1 MILQGLSWLTLQE
14 GASRV
19 NSIKA
24 VYPSRQLSAASSMS
38 LSPRLSS
45 DFHATAAAAAAALAS
60 TTGLTPYDI
69 AITAAENSSAKS
81 SFVLPAPALPM
92 SASAAASAAAQ
103 QPMNGA
109 GLDELDPD
117 MFVIKDLDSGKKY
130 DLQQV
135 SNAYTEC
142 TTCRLALLLWPLSYA
157 AVVLRQGNHLY

>member
-1 MILQGLSWLTLQE
+1 
-14 GASRV
+14 
-19 NSIKA
+19 
-24 VYPSRQLSAASSMS
+24 MS

-45 DFHATAAAAAAALAS
+45 DFHATAAAAAALAS
-60 TTGLTPYDI
+60 TTGPNPHDI

-117 MFVIKDLDSGKKY
+117 MFVIKDLDSGKTY